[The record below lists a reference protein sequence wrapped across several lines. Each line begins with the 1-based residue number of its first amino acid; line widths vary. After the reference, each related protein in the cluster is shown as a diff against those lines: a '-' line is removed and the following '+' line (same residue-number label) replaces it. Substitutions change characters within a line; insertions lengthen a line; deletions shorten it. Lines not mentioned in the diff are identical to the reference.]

1 MGWVTRITDWWWI
14 MKNDQ
19 KSLEIITDKYRA
31 EAFIKNSSRIAK
43 LYRKKSTFRN
53 AIAWHQRDIRKKYPY
68 KVQDYSIAK
77 ALYEQYWMIPSA
89 IKSIEEL
96 KMRLLKAVLSKKR
109 VFIHYFRF
117 EYPVK
122 SEGYERYH
130 INGSG
135 GGKLTTF
142 ELRLHDTDSLLKGG
156 ERIIQA
162 RTFKGNWE
170 KFYIESDPQRITQ
183 YLWADQDQI
192 NRFEERAIQFSFLQ
206 GEKAKAMEEVRKI
219 EKEIQAV

>member
-1 MGWVTRITDWWWI
+1 MGWITRITDWWWI
-14 MKNDQ
+14 VKNDQ
-19 KSLEIITDKYRA
+19 KPLEIITDKYRA

-43 LYRKKSTFRN
+43 LHRKKSAFRN

-77 ALYEQYWMIPSA
+77 ALYEQYWTIPNA
-89 IKSIEEL
+89 VKSIEEFKL
-96 KMRLLKAVLSKKR
+96 RLLKASLKGER
-109 VFIHYFRF
+109 LFIQYFRF

-122 SEGYERYH
+122 DDEKYERYY
-130 INGSG
+130 INGAG
-135 GGKLTTF
+135 GTKPSTI
-142 ELRLHDTDSLLKGG
+142 ELRSILDYQTG
-156 ERIIQA
+156 ERTIQG
-162 RTFKGNWE
+162 RTFRGNWE
-170 KFYIESDPQRITQ
+170 KFYLENDPERITQ
-183 YLWADQDQI
+183 YLWADEDQI